1 MLRTVKV
8 ICGINT
14 VKREQ
19 PLLIEM
25 EDLLR
30 PEGIAFSVEEL
41 SSKAQ
46 AEYAVYRESD
56 CGVFFVPERCFY
68 QNAYQARE
76 QPPHTQ
82 KPNKTEITTKNT
94 II

>member
-30 PEGIAFSVEEL
+30 SEGIAFSVEEL

-46 AEYAVYRESD
+46 AEYAVYRNRTAG
-56 CGVFFVPERCFY
+56 CFLCLRGVFTRMRIRPGNLLPCVIYER
-68 QNAYQARE
+68 
-76 QPPHTQ
+76 
-82 KPNKTEITTKNT
+82 
-94 II
+94 